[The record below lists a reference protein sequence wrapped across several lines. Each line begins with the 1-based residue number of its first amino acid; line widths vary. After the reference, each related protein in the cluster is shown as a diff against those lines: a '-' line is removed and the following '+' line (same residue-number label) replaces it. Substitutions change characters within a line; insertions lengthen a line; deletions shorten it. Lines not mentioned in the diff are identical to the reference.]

1 MLSEAVIFNS
11 SHSFST
17 KEKEKNEE
25 TENKSERGVYERE
38 EKENTGIKIR
48 SFKAGLPIECIVVT

>member
-1 MLSEAVIFNS
+1 VIFNS

>member
-11 SHSFST
+11 SHNFLT

-25 TENKSERGVYERE
+25 TEKKSERGVYKRE
-38 EKENTGIKIR
+38 EKEN
-48 SFKAGLPIECIVVT
+48 PWNQD

>member
-1 MLSEAVIFNS
+1 MIFSS
-11 SHSFST
+11 SHKVST

-25 TENKSERGVYERE
+25 TEKKSERGVYKRE

-48 SFKAGLPIECIVVT
+48 PFKAGLPIECIVLT